1 MTLAVFD
8 IGGTA
13 VKYGIWSND
22 QIQHQDKFK
31 TPNSWEQM
39 KEEISAVY
47 ATLQEKTSEKFRG
60 AAFSCPG
67 AVDAKAGVIHGFSAV
82 PYIHNFPIQSELT
95 QLLGVP
101 VSIENDAN
109 CAALAEVSYG
119 AAKDVDNAIFIVIGS
134 GIGGAVIVNK
144 ELIKGKNLFGGE
156 FGFMLL
162 DDDSSFSDLASPV
175 RAANRYAVELGLSE
189 GAISGKELFMR
200 ADQADPVAMRHVEG
214 LKKALARGI
223 HTLLVALNPDKVVI
237 GGAISARE
245 DLITEITERI
255 QHLLNKTNATDVALD
270 LVPCQYNNDANLIG
284 AVVAFSK
291 K

>member
-31 TPNSWEQM
+31 TPDNWEQM
-39 KEEISAVY
+39 KVEISKVFLK
-47 ATLQEKTSEKFRG
+47 LQNETSEKFSG

-67 AVDAKAGVIHGFSAV
+67 AVDAEAGVINGFSAV
-82 PYIHNFPIQSELT
+82 PYIHSFPIQSELT
-95 QLLGVP
+95 HLLDVP

-119 AAKDVDNAIFIVIGS
+119 AAKDVDNALFIVIGS
-134 GIGGAVIVNK
+134 GIGGAVIIKK

-162 DDDSSFSDLASPV
+162 DGDFSFSDLASPV
-175 RAANRYAVELGLSE
+175 RVANRYAVELGLSE
-189 GAISGKELFMR
+189 GDISGKEMFTR
-200 ADQADPVAMRHVEG
+200 AEQADPIAMRYVEG
-214 LKKALARGI
+214 LKNGLARGV
-223 HTLLVALNPDKVVI
+223 HTLLVALNPEKVVI

-245 DLITEITERI
+245 DLITDVTERI
-255 QHLLNKTNATDVALD
+255 QHLLTKTNAMDVELD
-270 LVPCQYNNDANLIG
+270 LVPCQYNNDANLMG
-284 AVVAFSK
+284 AVVAFNK